1 MKNLSKDL
9 KRMLSALAYQDADD
23 YLSMHEKM
31 AVLGYETNAGGKSL
45 KQHLKVIKRPKAKRI
60 ALISDGRGFGAP
72 LDYAIDACLRQDAH
86 IDLLFHGAI
95 DTNSIAELEKRVKQA
110 GIDYQR
116 VQLGVNV
123 IDEIIDYIQHQR
135 SLIFV
140 VAMPD
145 DAVAKT
151 LIEEVI
157 PKSGGRIPVPL
168 VLIEEKAVIL
178 KQDHSDTHVL
188 PSFGT

>member
-1 MKNLSKDL
+1 MKNISKDL
-9 KRMLSALAYQDADD
+9 KRMLSALAYQDAND

-31 AVLGYETNAGGKSL
+31 KVLGYDSIAGVETPKQGL
-45 KQHLKVIKRPKAKRI
+45 KMINRPQAKRI

-86 IDLLFHGAI
+86 VDLLLHGAI
-95 DTNSIAELEKRVKQA
+95 DLDSISVLEQRLQHA

-123 IDEIIDYIQHQR
+123 VDDVIDYIQQQG
-135 SLIFV
+135 SLIFA

-145 DAVAKT
+145 DVAVKI

-168 VLIEEKAVIL
+168 VLIEEKAATP
-178 KQDHSDTHVL
+178 KQKHTAADVL